1 MKNEVS
7 LSALG
12 LRASM
17 GSLRSSE
24 PVGLAPPPS
33 LLQSLLE
40 EAADYL
46 VVHRNFKACLETCQR
61 GCERLG
67 SYLQAEEYE
76 DSKDLKCFLCV
87 VGIQALAEMDRWR
100 EVLSWL
106 LQYYQVPEHLP
117 PKILELCILLYS
129 KVKEPQAILEV
140 ASNWLRDPANQ
151 DLPEYGAIFE
161 LHLFRVLLPL
171 HCWTDAEDMAG
182 LCAEEEQR
190 RAASQAIFT
199 ARQQQEKNF
208 KETEEPD
215 PQKEKQGGTFC
226 RKLLALWKLLR
237 WLLESVVDHL
247 LSLPLKKT
255 FLIALILCLLVV
267 RFDPACPSSLPFF
280 YKLAHVFYRIRGTIF
295 SPCSLSSYNS

>member
-1 MKNEVS
+1 MKNEGTI
-7 LSALG
+7 SALG
-12 LRASM
+12 LRGCV

-67 SYLQAEEYE
+67 SCLQAEECE

-117 PKILELCILLYS
+117 PKILELC

-140 ASNWLRDPANQ
+140 ASNWLRDPANR
-151 DLPEYGAIFE
+151 DLPEHGAIFE

-190 RAASQAIFT
+190 QAASQAIYT
-199 ARQQQEKNF
+199 ARQQQEENLE
-208 KETEEPD
+208 ETREPD
-215 PQKEKQGGTFC
+215 PQKENQGGTFC

-237 WLLESVVDHL
+237 WLLASVVDHL
-247 LSLPLKKT
+247 LSLPLKRT

-295 SPCSLSSYNS
+295 SPCYLSSYNL

>member
-7 LSALG
+7 ISALG
-12 LRASM
+12 LRSSL
-17 GSLRSSE
+17 GLLRSSE
-24 PVGLAPPPS
+24 PVGLAPLPS
-33 LLQSLLE
+33 LPQSLLE

-46 VVHRNFKACLETCQR
+46 VVHRDFKACLETCQK
-61 GCERLG
+61 GFESLG
-67 SYLQAEEYE
+67 SSLQAEDFE
-76 DSKDLKCFLCV
+76 DGYDLKCFLCV

-129 KVKEPQAILEV
+129 KVQEPQAILEV
-140 ASNWLRDPANQ
+140 ASNWLRDPANR

-182 LCAEEEQR
+182 FCPEEEQR
-190 RAASQAIFT
+190 LAASQAIYT
-199 ARQQQEKNF
+199 ARKQQQEGT
-208 KETEEPD
+208 KEPN
-215 PQKEKQGGTFC
+215 PQKEIQGGTLY
-226 RKLLALWKLLR
+226 RKLLTLWKLLR

-247 LSLPLKKT
+247 LSLPFKKT
-255 FLIALILCLLVV
+255 FLIALILCLLMV
-267 RFDPACPSSLPFF
+267 RFDPACPSSLPFY
-280 YKLAHVFYRIRGTIF
+280 YKLAHIFYRVRGTIF
-295 SPCSLSSYNS
+295 APCYLSSYDS

>member
-1 MKNEVS
+1 MKS
-7 LSALG
+7 
-12 LRASM
+12 RAR
-17 GSLRSSE
+17 GPAAWPRCSE
-24 PVGLAPPPS
+24 PAASAPPPRP
-33 LLQSLLE
+33 LLGLLE

-46 VVHRNFKACLETCQR
+46 VLHRDFGACLETCQR
-61 GCERLG
+61 GCAMLRAG
-67 SYLQAEEYE
+67 DPE
-76 DSKDLKCFLCV
+76 DSEDLKCFLCV

-117 PKILELCILLYS
+117 PQILELCILLYS

-140 ASNWLRDPANQ
+140 ASNWLRNPANQ

-171 HCWTDAEDMAG
+171 HCWTDAEDIAG

-190 RAASQAIFT
+190 RAAAQAIYS
-199 ARQQQEKNF
+199 ARQQQEENLE
-208 KETEEPD
+208 ETKEPD
-215 PQKEKQGGTFC
+215 LKKEDQGGIVC

-237 WLLESVVDHL
+237 WLLEYAVDHL

-295 SPCSLSSYNS
+295 SPCYQLTYNS

>member
-1 MKNEVS
+1 MKNEASVPT
-7 LSALG
+7 ALG
-12 LRASM
+12 LR
-17 GSLRSSE
+17 GGPLRSSE
-24 PVGLAPPPS
+24 PVGLGPPPS
-33 LLQSLLE
+33 VLRSLLE

-46 VVHRNFKACLETCQR
+46 VVHRDFGACLETCQR
-61 GCERLG
+61 GCEKLG
-67 SYLQAEEYE
+67 SPGQAAEGE

-106 LQYYQVPEHLP
+106 LQYYPHPEHLP

-140 ASNWLRDPANQ
+140 ASSWLREPANR

-171 HCWTDAEDMAG
+171 HCWTAAEDMTA
-182 LCAEEEQR
+182 LCAKEEQR
-190 RAASQAIFT
+190 QAASQAIAT
-199 ARQQQEKNF
+199 ARQQQEESLQK
-208 KETEEPD
+208 TQEP
-215 PQKEKQGGTFC
+215 QRENQGGTFC

-237 WLLESVVDHL
+237 WLLESVVDHV

-255 FLIALILCLLVV
+255 ILIALILCLLMV

-280 YKLAHVFYRIRGTIF
+280 YKLAHIFYRIRGTIF
-295 SPCSLSSYNS
+295 SPCYLSSYNS

>member
-7 LSALG
+7 LSAPG
-12 LRASM
+12 LR
-17 GSLRSSE
+17 GSVGPLRSSE
-24 PVGLAPPPS
+24 PVGLTPPPS

-40 EAADYL
+40 EAADHL
-46 VVHRNFKACLETCQR
+46 VVHRDFKACLETCQR

-67 SYLQAEEYE
+67 SSLQAEETE

-106 LQYYQVPEHLP
+106 LQYYQIPEHLP

-129 KVKEPQAILEV
+129 RVKEPQAILEV
-140 ASNWLRDPANQ
+140 ASNWLRDPANR

-171 HCWTDAEDMAG
+171 HCWTDAEDMVG
-182 LCAEEEQR
+182 LCAEEDLR
-190 RAASQAIFT
+190 LAASHAIHT
-199 ARQQQEKNF
+199 ARQQQEENF
-208 KETEEPD
+208 KETKEPD
-215 PQKEKQGGTFC
+215 PQKESQRGPFC

-247 LSLPLKKT
+247 LALPLKKT
-255 FLIALILCLLVV
+255 LLIALIFGLLVV
-267 RFDPACPSSLPFF
+267 RFDPASPSSLPFF
-280 YKLAHVFYRIRGTIF
+280 YKLAHVFYRIRGTIS
-295 SPCSLSSYNS
+295 SPCYLSSYNS